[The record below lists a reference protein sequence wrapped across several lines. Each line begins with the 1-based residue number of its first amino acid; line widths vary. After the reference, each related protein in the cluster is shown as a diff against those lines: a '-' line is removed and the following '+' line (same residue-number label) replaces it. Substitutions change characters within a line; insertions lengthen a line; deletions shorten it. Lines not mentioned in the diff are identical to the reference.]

1 MKKSTLAALAL
12 TVAVIGLV
20 SCASDKKTSTPSSAP
35 LTYADSA
42 SVAMNARVEAIDYT
56 TRRITLRD
64 TSGHSARYV
73 VGPQVQRLNEVKV
86 GDYVTANYSV
96 SLQAELR
103 PPTAEEAAN
112 PIMITEGLNRSP
124 QGTDPAASA
133 GRRVRVV
140 TTVQA
145 VDLGKMLVTLRGPM
159 GDTTSVRA
167 RKAENIQKLHV
178 GDTIVI
184 SYVESATIFLVK

>member
-1 MKKSTLAALAL
+1 MKKSILAALAL
-12 TVAVIGLV
+12 TVAVMGLA
-20 SCASDKKTSTPSSAP
+20 SCASDKKTSTAP

-42 SVAMNARVEAIDYT
+42 SVTMNARVEAIDYT

-64 TSGHSARYV
+64 TSGHSATYL
-73 VGPQVQRLNEVKV
+73 VGSQVQRLNEVKV

-103 PPTAEEAAN
+103 PPTSEEAAN